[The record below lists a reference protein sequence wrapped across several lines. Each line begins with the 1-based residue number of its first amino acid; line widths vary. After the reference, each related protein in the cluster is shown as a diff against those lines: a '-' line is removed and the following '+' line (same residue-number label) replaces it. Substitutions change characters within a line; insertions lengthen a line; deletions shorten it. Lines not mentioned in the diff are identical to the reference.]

1 MQTLGD
7 EAKARIQQRIDE
19 QNPLATGQLYYDP
32 TKSGRAQG
40 AGAVNFGQDEVER
53 RQKQANLQQERVD
66 TEAARADYKRAKLV
80 HGVVDAPTE
89 SSTSSAPA
97 PPAVTLARSAAIEE
111 RRRQIAAAKAARKP
125 M

>member
-7 EAKARIQQRIDE
+7 EAKARMQQRIDE
-19 QNPLATGQLYYDP
+19 QNPLASGQLYYDP

-66 TEAARADYKRAKLV
+66 TEMARADHKRAKLV
-80 HGVVDAPTE
+80 HGAAAPAPA
-89 SSTSSAPA
+89 STLAPPA
-97 PPAVTLARSAAIEE
+97 PPAVTLARSAALDE
-111 RRRQIAAAKAARKP
+111 RRRQIAAAKAARKAV
-125 M
+125 